1 MVSILEL
8 NNSTVHEVFYSSK
21 NRNDASNDFLN
32 LKIDLW
38 LSYGDEFR
46 IFTLQR
52 KTSVLFKVVSYSYVF
67 LL

>member
-52 KTSVLFKVVSYSYVF
+52 
-67 LL
+67 

>member
-32 LKIDLW
+32 LKIDL
-38 LSYGDEFR
+38 
-46 IFTLQR
+46 
-52 KTSVLFKVVSYSYVF
+52 
-67 LL
+67 